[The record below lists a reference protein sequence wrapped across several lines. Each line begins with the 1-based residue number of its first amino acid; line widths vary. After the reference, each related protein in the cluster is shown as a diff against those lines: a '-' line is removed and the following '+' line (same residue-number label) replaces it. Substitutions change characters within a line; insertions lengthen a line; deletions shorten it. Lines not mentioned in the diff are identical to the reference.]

1 MAKFRFSKKA
11 AQDLKDVY
19 QYSYREYGEKQ
30 ADTYI
35 QELEKVFNLLA
46 ENPLLCR
53 ERTEFIPSVRIHHHN
68 KHLIVYINEQDDIL
82 IVRLL
87 HEKMDTK
94 KQLNQIGHSA

>member
-11 AQDLKDVY
+11 AQDLKDIY
-19 QYSYREYGEKQ
+19 QYSYREYGEIQ

-35 QELEKVFNLLA
+35 QELEKTFDLLA

-53 ERTEFIPSVRIHHHN
+53 ERTEFIPSVRIYHYN
-68 KHLIVYINEQDDIL
+68 KHLIVYINEQNSIL

-94 KQLNQIGHSA
+94 KQLN